1 MPLLMANL
9 LSVLLVT
16 IGRLAIGD
24 MVDSDTTGA
33 LAAEAECGSG
43 AEDCALNALQL
54 RGEMLVNHAEQTVS
68 GVSGLGESGA
78 DQSHWPRCAKYGCFA
93 RYSRHSVCQ
102 CNPHC
107 HHYRNCCPDYN
118 AKCNHHVPSPPPPPA
133 VHYSHRPSPPP
144 AAQPAAGSGS
154 AMCSAV
160 PSCAKLNLGGA
171 CCPTPAGNYLGCCPE
186 SMVPHATAPPPVIM
200 SNRKVMTVYH
210 QTSPEACHSI
220 LKTGFRLGHG
230 GWCGDA
236 IYFALSP
243 EATKTK
249 AITPHS
255 GIGCMLEAQVD
266 LGNTQKFPC
275 CRYCGGSQNEHVSW
289 TEDSLKAK
297 GYDSIEINPG
307 DGPEI
312 IVYNNN
318 RIISMREIPFKTEWT
333 PNRMH
338 YKE

>member
-1 MPLLMANL
+1 MPLLIAKFFRVVLIAFGM
-9 LSVLLVT
+9 LS
-16 IGRLAIGD
+16 IGVA
-24 MVDSDTTGA
+24 VDSDAIEA
-33 LAAEAECGSG
+33 LAAEAECSSG
-43 AEDCALNALQL
+43 AEDCALSALQV
-54 RGEMLVNHAEQTVS
+54 RGEVLGNDAEQTVAEVA
-68 GVSGLGESGA
+68 GVGEKSA
-78 DQSHWPRCAKYGCFA
+78 EEFHWPKCSKYGCFA
-93 RYSRHSVCQ
+93 RYSRHSICQ

-107 HHYRNCCPDYN
+107 HQYNNCCPDYD
-118 AKCNHHVPSPPPPPA
+118 AQCSKHVPSPPA
-133 VHYSHRPSPPP
+133 PP
-144 AAQPAAGSGS
+144 AAQSTASSGS

-160 PSCAKLNLGGA
+160 PSCARLKLGGA

-186 SMVPHATAPPPVIM
+186 SMVPHATAPPPVVVN
-200 SNRKVMTVYH
+200 NRNTMTLYH

-220 LKTGFRLGHG
+220 LKTGFRLGNG

-255 GIGCMLEAQVD
+255 GIGCMLEARVD
-266 LGNTQKFPC
+266 VGNIQKFPC
-275 CRYCGGSQNEHVSW
+275 CRYCGGKQNEHVSW
-289 TEDSLKAK
+289 TENSLKAK
-297 GYDSIEINPG
+297 GFDAIEINPG

-318 RIISMREIPFKTEWT
+318 RIISMREVPFKQEWT
-333 PNRMH
+333 PHLMH